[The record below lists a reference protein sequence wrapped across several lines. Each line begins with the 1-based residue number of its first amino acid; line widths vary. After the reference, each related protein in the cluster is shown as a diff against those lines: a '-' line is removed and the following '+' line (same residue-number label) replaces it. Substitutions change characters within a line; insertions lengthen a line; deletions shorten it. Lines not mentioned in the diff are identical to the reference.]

1 MTLAEKT
8 KTLDKK
14 IKANKTQ
21 YNLYRKA
28 VKISAMSSGNLDK
41 HEHLTGQDLAPKPA
55 AIEQKEFEYSPLG
68 QIFNKEKILEAK
80 IRNKTNK

>member
-1 MTLAEKT
+1 
-8 KTLDKK
+8 
-14 IKANKTQ
+14 
-21 YNLYRKA
+21 
-28 VKISAMSSGNLDK
+28 MSSGNLDK

-80 IRNKTNK
+80 ISNKTNK